1 MPAASL
7 SSPETIAEHLLEA
20 VRVERSGKGTADSPL
35 PPEHWID
42 TAMVAELAE
51 HARKLMSERARQ
63 ESESGG
69 DGSGGAS
76 GSGAEEAGTAAAEG
90 KGEDEGGGEGKDTA
104 SSKSSSSRKKGVA
117 LLEVWAKGLDGK
129 PAFALRK
136 RPGRA
141 VKLVHMGEELGRQ
154 HHLSRRLLDR
164 IHVLLLLQKQKEY

>member
-1 MPAASL
+1 L
-7 SSPETIAEHLLEA
+7 FERTGPEIC
-20 VRVERSGKGTADSPL
+20 
-35 PPEHWID
+35 
-42 TAMVAELAE
+42 
-51 HARKLMSERARQ
+51 
-63 ESESGG
+63 
-69 DGSGGAS
+69 
-76 GSGAEEAGTAAAEG
+76 
-90 KGEDEGGGEGKDTA
+90 GEGSKDTA

-141 VKLVHMGEELGRQ
+141 VKLVHMEEELGRQ